1 MSPITKFDVNLR
13 FQFAGSSVSFR
24 FDSSTLSIEATAATP
39 FKSVE
44 NCSEEE
50 GIKEFRVKIMSDLK
64 MEREIS
70 PVKPWKLIK
79 RGDACKEPA
88 EERIV
93 NPSPRKDSS
102 RVVKEKGGVLEA
114 KMTVLPKFSVKL

>member
-44 NCSEEE
+44 NCNEEE

-64 MEREIS
+64 MVRNNIIQFMYTLVEDGFDHPTR
-70 PVKPWKLIK
+70 P
-79 RGDACKEPA
+79 
-88 EERIV
+88 EE
-93 NPSPRKDSS
+93 
-102 RVVKEKGGVLEA
+102 
-114 KMTVLPKFSVKL
+114 